1 LEPLSFLTGR
11 RNFQLNLLVMASEFI
26 GRGAV
31 MTQAVCH
38 FVFTPSGAGCLSQAL
53 KIACRDDQVISFFD
67 DLSFGPINP
76 PDSSLRARWVENELG
91 RTGWDDV
98 TAESERFWREA
109 PSSDHR
115 TVAWLTRRSAK
126 EYAGFLE
133 WSWRMRDAPYEVVD
147 LSNVKISRRP
157 EHGPPRPP
165 AFAMS
170 LGMLHS
176 DIICRDRLWELAE
189 PLQQSA
195 RERYRELRQQLR
207 SENAPLRV
215 IDGDELVSAPIS
227 FFDSLLISYVTD
239 NWQKVAVVVG
249 KALVSPMDDCI
260 IGPGDLFL
268 VARVNS
274 LVENDRLEI
283 RGKSALE
290 MHASEVRLPRT

>member
-1 LEPLSFLTGR
+1 
-11 RNFQLNLLVMASEFI
+11 MASEFI

-31 MTQAVCH
+31 MTQTILH
-38 FVFTPSGAGCLSQAL
+38 FVFAPSGAGCLSQAL
-53 KIACRDDQVISFFD
+53 KTAGRDDQVISFFD

-76 PDSSLRARWVENELG
+76 PDSSLRAKWVENELG

-98 TAESERFWREA
+98 TAESELFWRGA

-133 WSWRMRDAPYEVVD
+133 WSWRMRDASYEVVD

-165 AFAMS
+165 AFAIS
-170 LGMLHS
+170 LGMLHP

-189 PLQQSA
+189 PLQQSV
-195 RERYRELRQQLR
+195 RERYQELWQQLR

-215 IDGDELVSAPIS
+215 IDGDELASAPIS
-227 FFDSLLISYVTD
+227 FFDSVLMSCVTD
-239 NWQKVAVVVG
+239 NWRKVARVVG
-249 KALVSPMDDCI
+249 QALVLPMDDCI

-274 LVENDRLEI
+274 LVENGRLEI

-290 MHASEVRLPRT
+290 MHASEVRLPRA

>member
-1 LEPLSFLTGR
+1 LTGGC
-11 RNFQLNLLVMASEFI
+11 NFQLNSDKHWILVTSSEFVGGGPVMA
-26 GRGAV
+26 
-31 MTQAVCH
+31 QAVLH

-53 KIACRDDQVISFFD
+53 KTAGSDDQVIPFFD

-76 PDSSLRARWVENELG
+76 PDSSLRAKWVENELG

-115 TVAWLTRRSAK
+115 TVAWLTRRSAM

-133 WSWRMRDAPYEVVD
+133 WSWRMRDARYEVVD
-147 LSNVKISRRP
+147 LSEVKVSRRL

-165 AFAMS
+165 VYAMS
-170 LGMLHS
+170 LGMLHP

-189 PLQQSA
+189 PLQQTV
-195 RERYRELRQQLR
+195 RRRYRDLWQRLR
-207 SENAPLRV
+207 SENTPLRV

-227 FFDSLLISYVTD
+227 FFDSLVMSYVTD
-239 NWQKVAVVVG
+239 NWQKVARVVG
-249 KALVSPMDDCI
+249 QALVSPMDDCI

-268 VARVNS
+268 VARVNA
-274 LVENDRLEI
+274 LVESGRLEI